1 MVTDLTDSDP
11 MAYAPGVEF
20 PKRKIAIV
28 GWAGTSRDLAPWTD
42 DSWEKWV
49 LNTMAQR
56 ESYAANCSR
65 VFQLHSKADIQ
76 RDQTDEP
83 DHWKFLTENTTIPV
97 YMHEHIAESWIAD
110 GMGNVVAF
118 PTRALLD
125 KFPNYFTNTVS
136 WMIAL
141 AIHEGADVIGLWG
154 VDMAHAIS
162 EYGEQRPSCEYYL
175 GLAQGRGI
183 EVFIAPESDL
193 LKTPGQYG
201 LTEDT
206 PMYTALRARQAEMTT
221 RLNEANAA
229 QQTNVVAI
237 SQLQGRAAEAAAL
250 GNEERAG
257 ALNAECQA
265 AMTTQNN
272 CAMTIANLQGGLEI
286 VRYML
291 NTWALP
297 QPRQEA
303 LSA

>member
-1 MVTDLTDSDP
+1 
-11 MAYAPGVEF
+11 MATEPSEF
-20 PKRKIAIV
+20 PKKKIAIV

-56 ESYAANCSR
+56 EDYAKNCSR
-65 VFQLHSKADIQ
+65 VFQLHSKGDIQ
-76 RDQTDEP
+76 KDQTDEP
-83 DHWKFLTENTTIPV
+83 AHWKFLTENTTIPV
-97 YMHEHIAESWIAD
+97 YMHEHIADSWIND

-118 PTRALLD
+118 PTNALLA

-162 EYGEQRPSCEYYL
+162 EYGEQRPSCEFYL
-175 GLAQGRGI
+175 GLAMGRGI
-183 EVFIAPESDL
+183 EVFVAPESDL

-201 LTEDT
+201 LTDDT
-206 PMYTALRARQAEMTT
+206 QMYVSLMARQAEMTG
-221 RLNEANAA
+221 RLNESVGA
-229 QQTNVVAI
+229 QNQNVQIIA
-237 SQLQGRAAEAAAL
+237 QLQGRVAEATEQDKTERAAAL
-250 GNEERAG
+250 
-257 ALNAECQA
+257 NADLQA

-272 CAMTIANLQGGLEI
+272 CAMAIANLQGGLEI
-286 VRYML
+286 VRYMI

-303 LSA
+303 VSA

>member
-1 MVTDLTDSDP
+1 MDQQHQ
-11 MAYAPGVEF
+11 EF

-56 ESYAANCSR
+56 DNYAANCSR
-65 VFQLHSKADIQ
+65 VFQLHSKSDIA

-83 DHWKFLTENTTIPV
+83 DHWKFLTTNTTIPV
-97 YMHEHIAESWIAD
+97 YMHEHIAESWISD

-162 EYGEQRPSCEYYL
+162 EYGEQRPSCEFYL
-175 GLAQGRGI
+175 GLAMGRGI
-183 EVFIAPESDL
+183 EVHVAPESDL

-206 PMYTALRARQAEMTT
+206 PMYTSLTARQAEMTD
-221 RLNEANAA
+221 RLGQSVAA
-229 QQTNVVAI
+229 QNQNVQIIA
-237 SQLQGRAAEAAAL
+237 QLQGRVAEATEQERTDRAAAL
-250 GNEERAG
+250 
-257 ALNAECQA
+257 NADLQA

-272 CAMTIANLQGGLEI
+272 CAMAIANLQGGLEI
-286 VRYML
+286 VRYMI

-297 QPRQEA
+297 QTRLQE
-303 LSA
+303 SA